1 MSFELTVGFGSV
13 FLMVALIWL
22 GLHVAVALAAA
33 SFLGVWLIRGDVEL
47 AARLLGLAAEDSIA
61 SYVFGV
67 IPLFVLM
74 GLLVERAGV
83 GRDAFDV
90 GESAFRRIKGG
101 LGVATVGANAIFA
114 AITGVSIASAA
125 VFTKVAVPQMIDRG
139 YNPRFAVGVVAG
151 SSVLGMLIPP
161 SLLLIIYGVLV
172 EVSIGDLFLAGILP
186 GLLLAV
192 LYAIGIL
199 VMARKTPGF
208 VGTPPAEDDGRP
220 GLGWPTI
227 CAKLFPIVL
236 LIGAVFGG
244 LYGGWFTPTEAGAVG
259 AFLALLVA
267 LARRSLTPARLWE
280 VLKETGHVTASICI
294 LFVAA
299 TMYSRM
305 LALSGFPN
313 ALGDWL
319 TASQFGLTGI
329 IIAYVALILIL
340 GSILDSTSIMLITVP
355 LFAGPIVALGAD
367 LIWFGIITIIAV
379 EIGLLTPP
387 LGISA
392 FVVKANLQD
401 DRIGL
406 KDIFLGAA
414 PFAGIMLICL
424 ILVIVFPALSL
435 ALIR

>member
-1 MSFELTVGFGSV
+1 MIGLCSV
-13 FLMVALIWL
+13 AVMVSLIWL
-22 GLHVAVALAAA
+22 GLHVAVALAAT
-33 SFLGVWLIRGDVEL
+33 SFLGVWLIRGDVDL
-47 AARLLGLAAEDSIA
+47 AARLIALAAKDSIS

-74 GLLVERAGV
+74 GLFVERAGI

-90 GESAFRRIKGG
+90 GEYAFRKIRGG

-161 SLLLIIYGVLV
+161 SLLLIIYGILV
-172 EVSIGDLFLAGILP
+172 EVSIGDLFIAGILP
-186 GLLLAV
+186 GLLLAG
-192 LYAIGIL
+192 LYAVGIL
-199 VMARKTPGF
+199 VMARTTPRFLGNPRDAASDDNAMTRSQVF
-208 VGTPPAEDDGRP
+208 V
-220 GLGWPTI
+220 
-227 CAKLFPIVL
+227 KLAPVAV

-244 LYGGWFTPTEAGAVG
+244 IYGGIFTPTEAGAVG
-259 AFLALLVA
+259 ALGAVVIAALRRTLDAPVVWRILV
-267 LARRSLTPARLWE
+267 
-280 VLKETGHVTASICI
+280 ETGHVTASICI

-319 TASQFGLTGI
+319 TAAELGFYGI
-329 IIAYVALILIL
+329 VIAYVLLILIL
-340 GSILDSTSIMLITVP
+340 GSILDSTSIMLIMVP
-355 LFAGPIVALGAD
+355 LFAPPLLALGAD
-367 LIWFGIITIIAV
+367 LVWFGIVTIVAV

-392 FVVKANLQD
+392 FVVKANLGD
-401 DRIGL
+401 SRIGL
-406 KDIFLGAA
+406 KDIFIGAA
-414 PFAGIMLICL
+414 PFAAIMALCL
-424 ILVIVFPALSL
+424 VAIIALPWLSL
-435 ALIR
+435 GLIR

>member
-1 MSFELTVGFGSV
+1 MSIEATVGLLSV
-13 FLMVALIWL
+13 VGMVGLIWL
-22 GLHVAVALAAA
+22 GLHVAVALALT
-33 SFLGVWLIRGDVEL
+33 SFLAVWALRGDPEL
-47 AARLLGLAAEDSIA
+47 AARLIGLAAKDSIS

-83 GRDAFDV
+83 GRDAYDV
-90 GESAFRRIKGG
+90 AETAFRRIKGG
-101 LGVATVGANAIFA
+101 LGIATVGANAIFA

-139 YNPRFAVGVVAG
+139 YAPRFAVGVVAG

-172 EVSIGDLFLAGILP
+172 EVSIGNLFIAGVIP
-186 GLLLAV
+186 GLMLAV

-199 VMARKTPGF
+199 GAAHFAPKTLGAPRVLDG
-208 VGTPPAEDDGRP
+208 PPMPLQTVA
-220 GLGWPTI
+220 
-227 CAKLFPIVL
+227 AKLAPVVI

-244 LYGGWFTPTEAGAVG
+244 LYGGLFTPTEAGAVG
-259 AFLALLVA
+259 ALGALVIALVRRA
-267 LARRSLTPARLWE
+267 LSFQTFWE
-280 VLKETGHVTASICI
+280 VLRETGYITAAICI

-305 LALSGFPN
+305 LALSGFPD

-319 TASQFGLTGI
+319 RASELGFVGI
-329 IIAYVALILIL
+329 VVAYVALILVM
-340 GSILDSTSIMLITVP
+340 GSILDSTSIMLICVP
-355 LFAGPIVALGAD
+355 LFAPIVAGMGGD
-367 LIWFGIITIIAV
+367 LVWFGIVTIIAV

-392 FVVKANLQD
+392 FVVKANLDD
-401 DRIGL
+401 DRITL
-406 KDIFLGAA
+406 RDVFMGAA
-414 PFAGIMLICL
+414 PFAAIMAIALA
-424 ILVIVFPALSL
+424 LVIAFPALSL
-435 ALIR
+435 ILVR